1 MKGLKAL
8 TAYALA
14 LLLLATFVS
23 YACSAPKV
31 TRRRTSSTFANA
43 RLILCD
49 QTSLPSASHF
59 QGTLQR
65 RNWTPQAML
74 YLKGTQGRRFVS
86 EDRNEGDVYDS
97 LHLESRSQNTENLS
111 VSKAATVLLNFLQQ
125 VKEEGEDNGFF
136 FQDIPAWKRDYF

>member
-1 MKGLKAL
+1 MTSLKAL
-8 TAYALA
+8 TAYVLA
-14 LLLLATFVS
+14 FLLLATFVS
-23 YACSAPKV
+23 YACSAPKGN
-31 TRRRTSSTFANA
+31 F
-43 RLILCD
+43 
-49 QTSLPSASHF
+49 
-59 QGTLQR
+59 QR

-97 LHLESRSQNTENLS
+97 LHLETRSENTENLS